1 MDKATIAVSDESFE
15 TEIQNHNDVVLVD
28 FWGENCTPCRQI
40 APALEELAV
49 QFSGKIK
56 IAKAN
61 AEDAPVAF
69 ARLGVRN
76 IPCLIMFRNGEEIDR
91 QFGYQPKSKL
101 QSWIE
106 GNTK

>member
-1 MDKATIAVSDESFE
+1 VNKATIAINDDSFE
-15 TEIQNHNDVVLVD
+15 TEIQNHDGVVLVD

-40 APALEELAV
+40 APSLEELAV

-61 AEDAPVAF
+61 AEDAPGAF
-69 ARLGVRN
+69 TRLGVRN
-76 IPCLIMFRNGEEIDR
+76 VPCLIMFKNGQEVDR
-91 QFGYQPKSKL
+91 QVGYQPKSKL

-106 GNTK
+106 GNT